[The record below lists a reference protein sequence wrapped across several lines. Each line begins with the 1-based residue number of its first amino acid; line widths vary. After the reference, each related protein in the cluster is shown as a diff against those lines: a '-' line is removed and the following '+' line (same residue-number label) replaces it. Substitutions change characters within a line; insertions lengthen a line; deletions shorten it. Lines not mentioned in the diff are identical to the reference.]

1 MLVAGLPLELGTHGF
16 ADFKW
21 YNVGKAAYHACARL
35 RCASPLEPVLCP
47 PRHIDF
53 NMTNSIV
60 LKCLCTCR
68 PNCSYHQEDW
78 APMSRPTPAP
88 GMKQCIEGDG
98 QMRIPPSKTM
108 TVMDCV

>member
-1 MLVAGLPLELGTHGF
+1 
-16 ADFKW
+16 
-21 YNVGKAAYHACARL
+21 
-35 RCASPLEPVLCP
+35 
-47 PRHIDF
+47 
-53 NMTNSIV
+53 MTNSIV

-98 QMRIPPSKTM
+98 QMRIP
-108 TVMDCV
+108 